1 MRPGRLQDVPWGPKQ
16 VLIGLGLFAAVFLFT
31 QALIVVIAAAGHDFV
46 PYDTGDVFDK
56 AGDIARYGDER
67 LAAATGG
74 AELPEAPRIL
84 ADANSLLILLG
95 ATFVSQG
102 FFVFIVLA
110 ATRLRSDT
118 VTRALGLRKYTF
130 SDLWRPAAV
139 VVAAYLGVAIYSVA
153 MTALGVDFLE
163 PKSTVPSGVVRH
175 GETLALAGVLAVI
188 SAPIAEEL
196 FFRGLVFGGLVRWGF
211 WPAAAVSAALFT
223 LSHLDP
229 GSVIPF
235 FWVGMAMAWLFWS
248 RGSLWDSIAFHFL
261 FNLTSFLLLLAGT

>member
-1 MRPGRLQDVPWGPKQ
+1 MVPGHLREVPWGPKQ
-16 VLIGLGLFAAVFLFT
+16 VLIGLGLFAAVFLLI
-31 QALIVVIAAAGHDFV
+31 QALIVAIAVAGHDFV
-46 PYDTGDVFDK
+46 PYDTGDVFEK
-56 AGDIARYGDER
+56 AGEIAQYGDER
-67 LAAATGG
+67 LAAAATGT
-74 AELPEAPRIL
+74 ELPHTPDIL
-84 ADANSLLILLG
+84 ADNNSLLILLG

-130 SDLWRPAAV
+130 ADLWRPAAV
-139 VVAAYLGVAIYSVA
+139 VVAAYTGVATYTVA
-153 MTALGVDFLE
+153 MSAIGIDFLE
-163 PKSTVPSGVVRH
+163 PKSTVPSEVVRH

-211 WPAAAVSAALFT
+211 WPAATASAALFT
-223 LSHLDP
+223 LAHLDP
-229 GSVIPF
+229 GSMIPF
-235 FWVGMAMAWLFWS
+235 FWVGVAMAWLFWS